1 MRHIKKPLKMTF
13 YTIRYFKSESPGE
26 PMVRI
31 LLLLNNFFLFF
42 VSIFFLSIASLEII
56 LEFDYIFE
64 PICSHF
70 TKKGFQSNKNLSK
83 QPLLWKTNSCIAAK
97 YIEIGTTLQNTHH
110 SSFFLHKL
118 GFLTLW
124 KNQSFIQS
132 QLPKGITYVG
142 ANASQGCLIKHPHLC
157 KWYLYSESLC
167 RVNYQ
172 KVSLM

>member
-1 MRHIKKPLKMTF
+1 MGKKCTHYFVLFCDRIQVYCDAVTSKMMIDHYFVDRFFRVRTF
-13 YTIRYFKSESPGE
+13 SW
-26 PMVRI
+26 
-31 LLLLNNFFLFF
+31 
-42 VSIFFLSIASLEII
+42 A
-56 LEFDYIFE
+56 EFDE
-64 PICSHF
+64 RSEEGSRNVVRN
-70 TKKGFQSNKNLSK
+70 TKIPYNK

-97 YIEIGTTLQNTHH
+97 YIEIGTNLQNTHH

-157 KWYLYSESLC
+157 KWYLYSELITKRYHLRRC
-167 RVNYQ
+167 RC
-172 KVSLM
+172 